1 MAAALDAEKLLVQ
14 CEAIELE
21 APGGVATPEVYS
33 KLLALYLLNNDM
45 NNAKF
50 LWKRIPQPIKT
61 ANPEVGLIWAVGQS
75 MWQRNFPATYTSL
88 GREWSEA
95 VKPIMEAITE
105 NIRQRMFHLISQG
118 YTSIEADEFAAYVGL
133 PVDQAIAAV
142 KSEGWQY
149 NAENKMI
156 SPQKPVAQMDQAIPS
171 EQHIAQLTDFVSFLE
186 N

>member
-14 CEAIELE
+14 CESQELE

-33 KLLALYLLNNDM
+33 KLLGLYLLTNDM

-61 ANPEVGLIWAVGQS
+61 ANPELGLVWAVGQC
-75 MWQRNFPATYTSL
+75 MWQRNFPATYASL
-88 GREWSEA
+88 NKEWSETA
-95 VKPIMEAITE
+95 KPIMEAISA
-105 NIRQRMFHLISQG
+105 NIRQRMYHLISSA
-118 YTSIEADEFAAYVGL
+118 YTTIEAEEFATYVGL
-133 PVDQAIAAV
+133 QVEPAIAAATA
-142 KSEGWQY
+142 EGWQY
-149 NAENKMI
+149 NAENNMI
-156 SPQKPVAQMDQAIPS
+156 SPRKPGTQPDQAIPS

>member
-14 CEAIELE
+14 CESQELE
-21 APGGVATPEVYS
+21 APGGVATPEVYC

-61 ANPEVGLIWAVGQS
+61 ANPEVGLVWAVGQN
-75 MWQRNFPATYTSL
+75 MWQRDFPATYAAL
-88 GREWSEA
+88 KKEWSEA

-118 YTSIEADEFAAYVGL
+118 YTTIEAEEFAAYVGL
-133 PVDQAIAAV
+133 PVDQAITAV
-142 KSEGWQY
+142 TAEGWQY
-149 NAENKMI
+149 NADNKMI
-156 SPQKPVAQMDQAIPS
+156 SPKKPVPQLDQAIPS